1 MDLKTRVQDRV
12 DEVMGDLS
20 ALSAEI
26 WSNPEYNFEEHKAME
41 AFSRYLRKYGFD
53 VETGIGGIGTA
64 VRAVFTSG
72 KEGPV
77 IGIFGEYD
85 AVPGTG
91 HACGHNLM
99 AAMAVGAGAAVA
111 SVIEETGGTVVVF
124 GTPAEEG
131 GGGKVIMLENGAF
144 EGLDAAMVLHPA
156 NETVVNDI
164 SYSRTDLVV
173 DFYGK
178 KSHAATWPEEGISA
192 LTPVLEL
199 FNLLNAMKL
208 EIGDR
213 GKILGVISKGG
224 DEPIYVPDHCQ
235 ARFTVRSFSM
245 KDKIALVKKLIDT
258 CEGLAK
264 ITGTRLEYSQE
275 GKSYE
280 DIRNNPVIEGFLHKN
295 FEALGEKVMPR
306 RKELG
311 IGCTDMGNVTH
322 RIPSLQSYVQV
333 VPILRGHTPEF
344 QEAVGGP
351 MGIRALNIGAKAMAM
366 TAVDLLTGDNA
377 MELTRDA
384 FSEMKIKHD
393 WEDDT
398 WEM

>member
-1 MDLKTRVQDRV
+1 MDLKKMVQDRV
-12 DEVMGDLS
+12 DEIMNDL
-20 ALSAEI
+20 ANLSDEI
-26 WSNPEYNFEEHKAME
+26 WRNPEYNFEEYKAME
-41 AFSRYLRKYGFD
+41 TFSGYLKKYGFA
-53 VETGIGGIGTA
+53 VETGIGGIETA
-64 VRAVFTSG
+64 VKGILSSG
-72 KEGPV
+72 KDGPV

-85 AVPGTG
+85 AVPGMG

-111 SVIEETGGTVVVF
+111 SVIKETGGTVVVF

-131 GGGKVIMLENGAF
+131 GGGKVIMLANGAF

-245 KDKIALVKKLIDT
+245 KNKIWLVKKLIDT

-264 ITGTRLEYSQE
+264 ITGTRFEYRQE

-280 DIRNNPVIEGFLHKN
+280 DIRNNPAIEGFLEKN

-322 RIPSLQSYVQV
+322 RIPSLQSYIQV

-351 MGIRALNIGAKAMAM
+351 MGLRALQIGAKAMAM
-366 TAVDLLTGDNA
+366 TAVDLLSAKEA
-377 MELTRDA
+377 MEQTKDA
-384 FSEMKIKHD
+384 FNEMKKQHD